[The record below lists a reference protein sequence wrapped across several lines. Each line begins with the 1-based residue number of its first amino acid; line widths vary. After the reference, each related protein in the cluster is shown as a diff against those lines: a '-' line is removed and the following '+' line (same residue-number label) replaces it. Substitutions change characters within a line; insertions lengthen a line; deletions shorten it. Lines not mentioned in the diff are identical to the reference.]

1 MICRFVILDGVDGAP
16 YFGDSRGGTGELGS
30 RRCHEAWRGFL
41 IGGIPWKARKHW
53 LEGGA
58 GRGNRTLN

>member
-30 RRCHEAWRGFL
+30 RRCDEA
-41 IGGIPWKARKHW
+41 
-53 LEGGA
+53 
-58 GRGNRTLN
+58 